1 MLGIEY
7 IIKERMVYFFMLQ
20 TKFVQGINLT
30 DLNERL
36 NQALSEIT
44 SKEPSIKYFLDD
56 NLAIIEYRTNEAY
69 QNRLCSECAHWEDTG
84 NGTLVNFCTQDGKRK
99 RYNCKACPMY
109 KDLRDA

>member
-44 SKEPSIKYFLDD
+44 SKEPSIKYFLED
-56 NLAIIEYRTNEAY
+56 NLAIIEYQTNEAY
-69 QNRLCSECAHWEDTG
+69 KNSLCSECALWDDQGKT
-84 NGTLVNFCTQDGKRK
+84 TSLVGFCTITGKRT
-99 RYNCKACPMY
+99 RYNCRACR
-109 KDLRDA
+109 KFHDERE